1 MGEDSTE
8 KRSEEEIRGKKGE
21 KRSNIERS
29 GGGCRSACH
38 YRGKVGSGS
47 AYFGIAL
54 RATKITV
61 WKKRS
66 GNLEFFFL
74 LFCFVFEREREVVT
88 EGRFFFPQNSIS
100 NGRVRVREWV
110 ILRSRFLVCLP
121 DKINK

>member
-1 MGEDSTE
+1 M
-8 KRSEEEIRGKKGE
+8 KRKYGVKRGE

-66 GNLEFFFL
+66 GNLAFFFYYFV
-74 LFCFVFEREREVVT
+74 LFSRERERERGCYGG
-88 EGRFFFPQNSIS
+88 EIFFLSQNSIS

>member
-1 MGEDSTE
+1 M
-8 KRSEEEIRGKKGE
+8 KRKYGVKRGG

-66 GNLEFFFL
+66 GNLAFFFL
-74 LFCFVFEREREVVT
+74 LFCFVFERERGCYGGEI
-88 EGRFFFPQNSIS
+88 FFFSENSIS

>member
-1 MGEDSTE
+1 M
-8 KRSEEEIRGKKGE
+8 KRKYGVKRGE

-66 GNLEFFFL
+66 GNLAFFFSIILFCFRERERLLRRGDFFFL
-74 LFCFVFEREREVVT
+74 SKLDIERK
-88 EGRFFFPQNSIS
+88 G
-100 NGRVRVREWV
+100 
-110 ILRSRFLVCLP
+110 
-121 DKINK
+121 

>member
-8 KRSEEEIRGKKGE
+8 KRSEEEIRGKKRGR

-66 GNLEFFFL
+66 GNLAFFFFYYFV
-74 LFCFVFEREREVVT
+74 LFSRERGCYGGEIFFSLKTRYRT
-88 EGRFFFPQNSIS
+88 EGLEFG
-100 NGRVRVREWV
+100 NG
-110 ILRSRFLVCLP
+110 SF
-121 DKINK
+121 